1 MKRSLKILLLGCLIV
16 TAAVMGAVAGK
27 SIGADA
33 GNNTTQVKAQYASTQ
48 DEEYF
53 LRDWKGYVAVFRGGE
68 DTPAELTDI
77 ETATLNNV
85 DREKLR
91 TGIPAAGKAELL
103 SLLEDFSS

>member
-1 MKRSLKILLLGCLIV
+1 MKRSLKILLLGFLIV
-16 TAAVMGAVAGK
+16 TAAAMGAAAVK
-27 SIGADA
+27 SISAEA
-33 GNNTTQVKAQYASTQ
+33 ENNTPVHKAEYASTQ

-53 LRDWKGYVAVFRGGE
+53 LRDWECYVAVFRGGE

-91 TGIPAAGKAELL
+91 TGIPATGKAELL

>member
-1 MKRSLKILLLGCLIV
+1 MKRSLKILLLGYLIV
-16 TAAVMGAVAGK
+16 TAAVMGTAAVK
-27 SIGADA
+27 SISADA
-33 GNNTTQVKAQYASTQ
+33 ENNTPVQKAEYASAQ

-53 LRDWKGYVAVFRGGE
+53 LRDWEGYVAVFRGGE

>member
-1 MKRSLKILLLGCLIV
+1 MKRSLKILLLAYLIV
-16 TAAVMGAVAGK
+16 TAAVMGAAAVK
-27 SIGADA
+27 SISADT

-48 DEEYF
+48 DEEYL

>member
-1 MKRSLKILLLGCLIV
+1 MKRSLKILLLGYLIV
-16 TAAVMGAVAGK
+16 TAAVMGAAAVK
-27 SIGADA
+27 SISADA
-33 GNNTTQVKAQYASTQ
+33 GNNTPVKKAEYASAQ

>member
-16 TAAVMGAVAGK
+16 TAAVMGAAAVK
-27 SIGADA
+27 SISADT

-53 LRDWKGYVAVFRGGE
+53 LRDWKGYDAVFRGGE

>member
-1 MKRSLKILLLGCLIV
+1 MKRSLKILLLAYLIV
-16 TAAVMGAVAGK
+16 TAAVMGAAAVK
-27 SIGADA
+27 SISVDA
-33 GNNTTQVKAQYASTQ
+33 GNNTPVQKAEYASAQ
-48 DEEYF
+48 EEEYL

-91 TGIPAAGKAELL
+91 TGIPATGKAELL

>member
-16 TAAVMGAVAGK
+16 TAAVMGAAAVK

-103 SLLEDFSS
+103 SLLEDFSA

>member
-16 TAAVMGAVAGK
+16 TAAVMGAAAVK

>member
-1 MKRSLKILLLGCLIV
+1 MKRSLKILLLAYLIV
-16 TAAVMGAVAGK
+16 TAAVMGAAAVK
-27 SIGADA
+27 SISADA
-33 GNNTTQVKAQYASTQ
+33 GNNTPVQKAEYASAQ
-48 DEEYF
+48 DEEYL

>member
-1 MKRSLKILLLGCLIV
+1 MKKSLKILLLGCLIV
-16 TAAVMGAVAGK
+16 TAAAMSAAAVK
-27 SIGADA
+27 SISADA
-33 GNNTTQVKAQYASTQ
+33 ENNTPPQRAEYASKQT
-48 DEEYF
+48 EEYC
-53 LRDWKGYVAVFRGGE
+53 LRDWKGYVAVFRAGE

-91 TGIPAAGKAELL
+91 SGIPAAGKAELL

>member
-1 MKRSLKILLLGCLIV
+1 MKRSLKILLLGYLIV
-16 TAAVMGAVAGK
+16 TAAVMGTAAVK
-27 SIGADA
+27 SISADA
-33 GNNTTQVKAQYASTQ
+33 GNNTPVQKAEYASAQ
-48 DEEYF
+48 EEYF
-53 LRDWKGYVAVFRGGE
+53 LRDWEGYVAVFRGGE

>member
-1 MKRSLKILLLGCLIV
+1 MKRSLRILLLGCLIV
-16 TAAVMGAVAGK
+16 TAAAMSAAAVK
-27 SIGADA
+27 SIGAEA
-33 GNNTTQVKAQYASTQ
+33 GNNTTQVKAQYVSTQ

-53 LRDWKGYVAVFRGGE
+53 LRDWKGYVAVFRSGE

>member
-16 TAAVMGAVAGK
+16 TAAVMGAAAVK

-48 DEEYF
+48 DEEYL

>member
-1 MKRSLKILLLGCLIV
+1 MKRSLKILRLAYLIV
-16 TAAVMGAVAGK
+16 TAAVMGAAAVKRISAE
-27 SIGADA
+27 A
-33 GNNTTQVKAQYASTQ
+33 GNNAPVQKAEYASAQ
-48 DEEYF
+48 EEEYL

>member
-16 TAAVMGAVAGK
+16 TAAVMGAAAVK

-53 LRDWKGYVAVFRGGE
+53 LRDWKGYVAVFRGDE

>member
-16 TAAVMGAVAGK
+16 TAAVMSAAAVK

>member
-16 TAAVMGAVAGK
+16 TAAAMGAAAVK
-27 SIGADA
+27 SISEDA
-33 GNNTTQVKAQYASTQ
+33 GNNTPVQKAEYASAQ

>member
-16 TAAVMGAVAGK
+16 TAAVMGAAAVK
-27 SIGADA
+27 SIGAEA
-33 GNNTTQVKAQYASTQ
+33 GNNTTQ

-53 LRDWKGYVAVFRGGE
+53 LRDWEGYVAVFRGGE

>member
-1 MKRSLKILLLGCLIV
+1 M
-16 TAAVMGAVAGK
+16 
-27 SIGADA
+27 
-33 GNNTTQVKAQYASTQ
+33 
-48 DEEYF
+48 
-53 LRDWKGYVAVFRGGE
+53 FRGGE

>member
-1 MKRSLKILLLGCLIV
+1 MKRSLKMLLLGCLVV
-16 TAAVMGAVAGK
+16 TAVAMSAAAVK
-27 SIGADA
+27 SISTDE
-33 GNNTTQVKAQYASTQ
+33 GNNTPPVKAEYASKQT
-48 DEEYF
+48 EEF
-53 LRDWKGYVAVFRGGE
+53 CLRDWKGYVAVFRAGE
-68 DTPAELTDI
+68 DTPSELTDI